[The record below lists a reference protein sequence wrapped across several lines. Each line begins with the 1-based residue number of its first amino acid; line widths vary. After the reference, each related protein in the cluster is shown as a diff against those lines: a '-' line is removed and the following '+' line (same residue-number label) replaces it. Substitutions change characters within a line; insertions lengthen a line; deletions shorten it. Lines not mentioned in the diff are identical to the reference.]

1 MNIEERRADKIS
13 IIVPCYNEEACI
25 EIVYAETAAAMEALT
40 EKEQVSYEIIFV
52 DDGSRDGT
60 LKALRELAA
69 SHTREAAQ
77 VRYLSFSRNFGKEA
91 AMLAGLREA
100 TGDYL
105 VLMDA
110 DLQHPPTLLPRMYRI
125 LRDSGG
131 ALDLCGARRRGRAG
145 EGKIRACLSR
155 GFYKVWNRLTGME
168 TASGEGD
175 FRMMR
180 RCVVDAIL
188 QLGECNRYTKGIFA
202 YVGFRTSWIEYENVA
217 RSIGES
223 KWNLRGLLRYAA
235 QGIFAFSDAPLKI
248 AGPLGTGLVFL
259 GVLTLLLPQTRHVI
273 ICLPL
278 LLSGLQLLVLQAIGS
293 YLARA
298 YWEIKQRPVY
308 IVRERSL
315 DTGFSDKQREF
326 SPPSRGGKYS
336 GPSPVFQYSDGHRIH
351 SCGADR

>member
-60 LKALRELAA
+60 LKELREMAA
-69 SHTREAAQ
+69 AHTREAAQ

-180 RCVVDAIL
+180 RCVADAIL
-188 QLGECNRYTKGIFA
+188 QLGECTRYTTGIFA
-202 YVGFRTSWIEYENVA
+202 YVGVRTSWIEYETVA

-223 KWNLRGLLRYAA
+223 KWNLCGLLRYAA

-259 GVLTLLLPQTRHVI
+259 SVLTLLLPQTRHAI

>member
-1 MNIEERRADKIS
+1 MNIEEERRTDKIS

-60 LKALRELAA
+60 LKLLRELAA
-69 SHTREAAQ
+69 AHTREPAQ

-145 EGKIRACLSR
+145 
-155 GFYKVWNRLTGME
+155 
-168 TASGEGD
+168 GE
-175 FRMMR
+175 RMI
-180 RCVVDAIL
+180 AHS
-188 QLGECNRYTKGIFA
+188 ECDI
-202 YVGFRTSWIEYENVA
+202 
-217 RSIGES
+217 
-223 KWNLRGLLRYAA
+223 
-235 QGIFAFSDAPLKI
+235 
-248 AGPLGTGLVFL
+248 
-259 GVLTLLLPQTRHVI
+259 HV
-273 ICLPL
+273 
-278 LLSGLQLLVLQAIGS
+278 
-293 YLARA
+293 
-298 YWEIKQRPVY
+298 
-308 IVRERSL
+308 
-315 DTGFSDKQREF
+315 
-326 SPPSRGGKYS
+326 
-336 GPSPVFQYSDGHRIH
+336 
-351 SCGADR
+351 

>member
-1 MNIEERRADKIS
+1 MNIEERRTDKIS

-60 LKALRELAA
+60 LKELRELAA
-69 SHTREAAQ
+69 AHTREAAQ

-180 RCVVDAIL
+180 RCVADAIL

-248 AGPLGTGLVFL
+248 AGFLKCADLAAAADTARHHLPAAASVRAAAAGTAGN
-259 GVLTLLLPQTRHVI
+259 R
-273 ICLPL
+273 
-278 LLSGLQLLVLQAIGS
+278 LLSRAGILGNQTEAGL
-293 YLARA
+293 YRARA
-298 YWEIKQRPVY
+298 QLRYRIQR
-308 IVRERSL
+308 
-315 DTGFSDKQREF
+315 
-326 SPPSRGGKYS
+326 
-336 GPSPVFQYSDGHRIH
+336 
-351 SCGADR
+351 

>member
-1 MNIEERRADKIS
+1 MQKLS
-13 IIVPCYNEEACI
+13 CIIPCYNEEAALPYFLQ
-25 EIVYAETAAAMEALT
+25 EIRKVADNMSTTFQLDF
-40 EKEQVSYEIIFV
+40 EILFIN
-52 DDGSRDGT
+52 DGSRDKT
-60 LKALRELAA
+60 LQILRQ
-69 SHTREAAQ
+69 AAQ
-77 VRYLSFSRNFGKEA
+77 EDKRIRYISFARNFGKEA

-180 RCVVDAIL
+180 RCVADAIL
-188 QLGECNRYTKGIFA
+188 QLGESNRYTKGIFT

-223 KWNLRGLLRYAA
+223 KWNLCGLLRYAA

-248 AGPLGTGLVFL
+248 AGPLGAGLVFL
-259 GVLTLLLPQTRHVI
+259 SVLTLLLPQTRHAI
-273 ICLPL
+273 ICLQL

-308 IVRERSL
+308 IVRERSI
-315 DTGFSDKQREF
+315 DTEFSDKQREF

-336 GPSPVFQYSDGHRIH
+336 GPSPVFQYSDGHRLH

>member
-69 SHTREAAQ
+69 AHTREAAQ

-180 RCVVDAIL
+180 RCVADAIL

-259 GVLTLLLPQTRHVI
+259 SVLTLLLPQTRHAI
-273 ICLPL
+273 ICLSL
-278 LLSGLQLLVLQAIGS
+278 LLVLQAIGS

-308 IVRERSL
+308 IVRERSI

-336 GPSPVFQYSDGHRIH
+336 GPSPVFQYSDGHRLH

>member
-52 DDGSRDGT
+52 DDGSCDGT
-60 LKALRELAA
+60 LKKLRELAVA
-69 SHTREAAQ
+69 HTREAAQ

-131 ALDLCGARRRGRAG
+131 AG

-180 RCVVDAIL
+180 RCVADAIL
-188 QLGECNRYTKGIFA
+188 QLGESNRYTKGIFA

-223 KWNLRGLLRYAA
+223 KWNLCGLLRYAA

-259 GVLTLLLPQTRHVI
+259 SVLTLLLPQTRHAI

-278 LLSGLQLLVLQAIGS
+278 LLSVLQLLVLQAIGS

>member
-1 MNIEERRADKIS
+1 
-13 IIVPCYNEEACI
+13 
-25 EIVYAETAAAMEALT
+25 
-40 EKEQVSYEIIFV
+40 
-52 DDGSRDGT
+52 
-60 LKALRELAA
+60 
-69 SHTREAAQ
+69 
-77 VRYLSFSRNFGKEA
+77 
-91 AMLAGLREA
+91 MLAGLREA

-180 RCVVDAIL
+180 RCVADAIL

-259 GVLTLLLPQTRHVI
+259 SVLTLLLPQTRHAI

-315 DTGFSDKQREF
+315 DTEFSDKQREF

-336 GPSPVFQYSDGHRIH
+336 GPSPVFQYSDGHRLH

>member
-25 EIVYAETAAAMEALT
+25 EIVYAETAAAMEAFT

-60 LKALRELAA
+60 LKKLRERAA
-69 SHTREAAQ
+69 AHTREAAQ
-77 VRYLSFSRNFGKEA
+77 VRYLPFSRNFGK
-91 AMLAGLREA
+91 EA

-110 DLQHPPTLLPRMYRI
+110 DLQHPPPLLPRMYRI

-145 EGKIRACLSR
+145 EGRIRACLSR
-155 GFYKVWNRLTGME
+155 GFYKVWNSLTGME

-180 RCVVDAIL
+180 RCVADAIL
-188 QLGECNRYTKGIFA
+188 QLGESNRYTKGIFA
-202 YVGFRTSWIEYENVA
+202 YVGFRTSWIEYENIA

-223 KWNLRGLLRYAA
+223 KWNLCGLLRYAA

-259 GVLTLLLPQTRHVI
+259 SVLTLLLPQTRHVI

-308 IVRERSL
+308 IVRERSI
-315 DTGFSDKQREF
+315 DTEFSDKQREF
-326 SPPSRGGKYS
+326 SPPSRGS
-336 GPSPVFQYSDGHRIH
+336 RHSNFPPVSQYHGR
-351 SCGADR
+351 